1 MSFNP
6 KIFNFS
12 SRIDYFTLGI
22 KGYEFMNGKRPYR
35 KEQKG
40 NKKKIVEKQTQIKI
54 EDKPLN
60 WSVESVDC
68 IIRLNLCIEI

>member
-1 MSFNP
+1 
-6 KIFNFS
+6 
-12 SRIDYFTLGI
+12 
-22 KGYEFMNGKRPYR
+22 MNGKRPYR

-60 WSVESVDC
+60 WSAESVNC

>member
-1 MSFNP
+1 ME
-6 KIFNFS
+6 KDHIQ
-12 SRIDYFTLGI
+12 
-22 KGYEFMNGKRPYR
+22 ER
-35 KEQKG
+35 KEIKE
-40 NKKKIVEKQTQIKI
+40 KIVEKETQIKI

>member
-1 MSFNP
+1 MV
-6 KIFNFS
+6 KDHI
-12 SRIDYFTLGI
+12 
-22 KGYEFMNGKRPYR
+22 GKNR
-35 KEQKG
+35 KEIKE
-40 NKKKIVEKQTQIKI
+40 KIVEKETQIKI